1 MKIAAMHKYR
11 LRLLYTLEISC
22 EYPPSVRNAHVIGLT
37 GYKVTD
43 IVQYSCKDGFV
54 PAGLSVALCQVNGV
68 WSENFSC
75 IRPGGYI
82 NVSKIRQ

>member
-1 MKIAAMHKYR
+1 MFPS
-11 LRLLYTLEISC
+11 EISC
-22 EYPPSVRNAHVIGLT
+22 GYPPPVRDALVIGLT

-54 PAGLSVALCQVNGV
+54 PAGLSVALCQENGV

-75 IRPGGYI
+75 IRPGMYI